1 MVQVDVYGD
10 TRATCVQ
17 RVLILLEELDL
28 KYNVIKVDL
37 LKNEHKAKD
46 FLKLQPFGKVP
57 VVKYD
62 DRVIF
67 ESRSILKYIA
77 KNNLDIKDLLG
88 GTDVDIWLE
97 VESQN
102 YNPAVSKIVNE
113 KLFKKWRGEKADEDV
128 VKKSL
133 EELEKVLDV
142 YEGRLSECP
151 YIGGDFFSIAD
162 ISHIPYTNYLLKCG
176 YKDLYKKRPNV
187 YKWLKR
193 IVKRDSVQYLK
204 QKESQSEKKS
214 HINKKDSKESKS
226 EKKSKSEKESQSEK
240 ESHINKKESQ
250 SEKKDDDSIRKLL
263 LDESEESEESID
275 KEREYKKMVKRMMRK
290 EKTKLQNDIE

>member
-142 YEGRLSECP
+142 YEDRLSECP

-204 QKESQSEKKS
+204 QKESQS
-214 HINKKDSKESKS
+214 
-226 EKKSKSEKESQSEK
+226 
-240 ESHINKKESQ
+240 NKKESQ
-250 SEKKDDDSIRKLL
+250 SEKKSREILSKSKIA
-263 LDESEESEESID
+263 ESTFGAGVNAPAGTLAMI
-275 KEREYKKMVKRMMRK
+275 
-290 EKTKLQNDIE
+290 

>member
-46 FLKLQPFGKVP
+46 FLKLQPFGKIP

-204 QKESQSEKKS
+204 QKESQSEKES
-214 HINKKDSKESKS
+214 HINKKDS
-226 EKKSKSEKESQSEK
+226 
-240 ESHINKKESQ
+240 KESQ

>member
-142 YEGRLSECP
+142 YEDRLSECP

-162 ISHIPYTNYLLKCG
+162 ISHIPYTNLLLKCG
-176 YKDLYKKRPNV
+176 YKDLFKKRPNV

-193 IVKRDSVQYLK
+193 IIKRDSVQYVIN
-204 QKESQSEKKS
+204 QSPDVEEQEVDERREEEKRERGDE
-214 HINKKDSKESKS
+214 KDLSK
-226 EKKSKSEKESQSEK
+226 
-240 ESHINKKESQ
+240 
-250 SEKKDDDSIRKLL
+250 R
-263 LDESEESEESID
+263 ID
-275 KEREYKKMVKRMMRK
+275 KLVLNENAKDKGDNKVQEKRKRVDKKNVKA
-290 EKTKLQNDIE
+290 T